1 MFKPARLGRCGPGKG
16 AGTLSKKGLSAGL
29 GWLAV
34 GVREGPCLLRCA
46 PHPRTD
52 HGLRLRGF
60 QEDLLTWTGLG
71 ATGKLCGC
79 GRACLMRR
87 PGSRGGK
94 DVAGRRQALE
104 RPGALAQQQGGAVT
118 SAPLHQGAV
127 GLTPGSS

>member
-16 AGTLSKKGLSAGL
+16 ADALTKPEGTELGWLAGL

-52 HGLRLRGF
+52 YGLLLRGF
-60 QEDLLTWTGLG
+60 QEELLNWTGLG

-87 PGSRGGK
+87 PGSRSGK
-94 DVAGRRQALE
+94 HVAVVLCYPVSGRCQALE
-104 RPGALAQQQGGAVT
+104 LPGALAQQ
-118 SAPLHQGAV
+118 L
-127 GLTPGSS
+127 